1 MAGLDFTYFLTVAVW
16 GEYGFTD
23 INTDTKKLLPIIRA
37 VQRTRIE
44 PVIGTMLYNKIVTDI
59 KASSVTGLYKEVLE
73 DHIIPTMIAY
83 CDYKATWHTTNQITN
98 KTTGKNSDQ
107 NISANDRESN
117 NNLRN
122 ELIKD
127 AKQYEKK
134 LKAWLCDHW
143 EQIPELNE
151 SPDADEIK
159 QTLPANTDDSHDY
172 FGSISII

>member
-1 MAGLDFTYFLTVAVW
+1 
-16 GEYGFTD
+16 
-23 INTDTKKLLPIIRA
+23 
-37 VQRTRIE
+37 
-44 PVIGTMLYNKIVTDI
+44 
-59 KASSVTGLYKEVLE
+59 
-73 DHIIPTMIAY
+73 MIAY

-151 SPDADEIK
+151 SPEADEIK